1 MEEQLAVLA
10 PNRQKTLRRI
20 LMMIVLGYS
29 AFANRAD
36 IKRGWQDGWA
46 GKYNPPVASP
56 QK

>member
-20 LMMIVLGYS
+20 LMVIVLGYS